1 MNKTRSTTG
10 SPPEVAEPNSA
21 LLPGLGAFGW
31 GALRRRAFRRRTF
44 QAEQDGGLEAL
55 PRVSPP

>member
-1 MNKTRSTTG
+1 MNKTRSTTS

-21 LLPGLGAFGW
+21 LLSGLGAFGW
-31 GALRRRAFRRRTF
+31 GAFRRRTF
-44 QAEQDGGLEAL
+44 QAEQDSGIGAL